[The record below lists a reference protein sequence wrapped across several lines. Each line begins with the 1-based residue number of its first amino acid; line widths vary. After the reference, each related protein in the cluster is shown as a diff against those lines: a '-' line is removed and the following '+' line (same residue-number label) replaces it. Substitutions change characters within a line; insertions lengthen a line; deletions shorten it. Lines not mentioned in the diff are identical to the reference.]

1 MCGAPYCKLARSP
14 SIQHHDEG
22 LISTEYGLCEV
33 DSRWLSKVDE
43 WHVPVGNTS
52 SWSIVRDGGGI
63 DRVPFQH
70 DSQPVTFQGSRGT
83 QMAQLDGLPNVE
95 YPWLAA

>member
-1 MCGAPYCKLARSP
+1 MFTSV
-14 SIQHHDEG
+14 H
-22 LISTEYGLCEV
+22 TEDRDACMGQTNKRFSSV